1 MRIGELIRQLRVKAA
16 DFVQSHWKSS
26 LNQAAPGS
34 RPKGPPGKTLL
45 FALCGFL
52 LLVLLAL
59 IGVLL
64 TMNYSNAAAERAAA
78 RELSDTFKPLT
89 IPPEDLFLPGEPDF
103 LPEVLLEKEKQSTWT
118 GEDARQF
125 WRDPLQDNPER
136 WRERMGTVIDRLM
149 ERVP

>member
-1 MRIGELIRQLRVKAA
+1 MRIGEILAGFRAKTA
-16 DFVQSHWKSS
+16 DIVQSGWTNHRK
-26 LNQAAPGS
+26 AF
-34 RPKGPPGKTLL
+34 LL
-45 FALCGFL
+45 GLVAFL

-64 TMNYSNAAAERAAA
+64 VMNYSNAAAERAAA
-78 RELSDTFKPLT
+78 RELSDTFRPMS

-118 GEDARQF
+118 GEDARPF
-125 WRDPLQDNPER
+125 WEDPLQDDPDR
-136 WRERMGTVIDRLM
+136 WRDRVETVIDRLM